1 MQCRKIGDLVVVGK
15 VEVVQA
21 AWSGEGEFGSGLTY
35 GSALLC
41 CCHYLH
47 FATCENAWIDWNDW
61 NWSDGI
67 EAYDYALNYLPMA
80 ISLNDYAGPDLN
92 QNSPMRGKDRTWLQA
107 LMLEGMFGW
116 VGTLLKKLGKGWFG
130 FA

>member
-1 MQCRKIGDLVVVGK
+1 MVVGK

-47 FATCENAWIDWNDW
+47 FATCENAWNDW

-67 EAYDYALNYLPMA
+67 DASGCASNYLQMV
-80 ISLNDYAGPDLN
+80 ISLNDYVYLDLN
-92 QNSPMRGKDRTWLQA
+92 QSSPMRGKDRTWPRGILP
-107 LMLEGMFGW
+107 
-116 VGTLLKKLGKGWFG
+116 
-130 FA
+130 